1 MLFVKRNESVVL
13 VSGQQ
18 MRIWKMSPGFFLQ
31 HHENTRGGKIMSH
44 KTWRL
49 GALHC
54 VLLIAT
60 VF

>member
-31 HHENTRGGKIMSH
+31 HHEGKIMPH

>member
-1 MLFVKRNESVVL
+1 MRVLCYSVRTTNADLENVTR
-13 VSGQQ
+13 S
-18 MRIWKMSPGFFLQ
+18 FLQ
-31 HHENTRGGKIMSH
+31 HHEGKIMPH